1 MEERVQLK
9 HPKGKR
15 AVNIPRHK
23 YEAMRAA
30 IVGSLK
36 GGRELTA
43 AELTRAAEALLKG
56 KFEGSIPWY
65 SEWVK
70 LDLEARH
77 RIERVGGEKVERY
90 RLTTP

>member
-1 MEERVQLK
+1 MEDRVQLK

-23 YEAMRAA
+23 YEAMRGA

-43 AELTRAAEALLKG
+43 TELTRAVEARLRG

-70 LDLEARH
+70 LHLEALRS
-77 RIERVGGEKVERY
+77 IERVSGAKAERY
-90 RLTTP
+90 RLTAR